1 MHQHLYPHRY
11 LHTRFIPYHDLPLP
25 ILPLSTPATSTL
37 QEMFLQGDR
46 EKQLG
51 QPVSVLMDRTK
62 AGIQKSQPGFFS
74 VVAQPMY
81 QVGAGQGGGDLA
93 RLFRCWAGRGAS
105 GQAQK
110 VLDRVPAPPASLG

>member
-1 MHQHLYPHRY
+1 
-11 LHTRFIPYHDLPLP
+11 
-25 ILPLSTPATSTL
+25 
-37 QEMFLQGDR
+37 MFLQGDR

-81 QVGAGQGGGDLA
+81 QVGAGQGGGGGIWPG
-93 RLFRCWAGRGAS
+93 C
-105 GQAQK
+105 
-110 VLDRVPAPPASLG
+110 

>member
-1 MHQHLYPHRY
+1 MASSTCAICFFMGASTPLPTPPHLHV
-11 LHTRFIPYHDLPLP
+11 RFILNHDLPLTL
-25 ILPLSTPATSTL
+25 LPLSTL

-81 QVGAGQGGGDLA
+81 QVGVGQAGGGGIWPGCSDVGQGG
-93 RLFRCWAGRGAS
+93 
-105 GQAQK
+105 
-110 VLDRVPAPPASLG
+110 